1 MRILAL
7 TALALGLAAALVAGA
22 ASATAQ
28 EADDTLDELSSAGI
42 PLLNTPPAPAPQ
54 QVPPAQPGPEGQP
67 PPDTLV
73 DLPIPDPTDW
83 IPNPL
88 DWLPGGLNPVNW
100 AKDIVNAVFT
110 LIGQAMLEAIRGFVD
125 WALGMGGSSL
135 NFVTRTPAEG
145 TYDSPTVRSL
155 YDFSRA
161 IVNAALAVVVMWGGF
176 NVIIKEH
183 TRSPYHEAMELL
195 PRVILAALAANLTIE
210 FARMLIDIN
219 NALAAGV
226 GDVGLPGYD
235 QATPSQEGLAL
246 IFTAV
251 AYGIVAILL
260 VFQMLMRLALL
271 AMLIVLGPIAAL
283 LWVLPQTQQ
292 WTRWWTD
299 LFVITVFQQAVQ
311 VMVLALGTALMVEL
325 TPGSVSN
332 ALLTMLLGLAVCWLT
347 LKVPSLLRSA
357 RSQAG
362 ITNVLT
368 FAMATH
374 ALGAMAGAGRAGAAA
389 GGAGAAGAGGG
400 GAAPRPAAGR
410 A

>member
-1 MRILAL
+1 MRILTLA
-7 TALALGLAAALVAGA
+7 ALALGLAGALVVGA

-28 EADDTLDELSSAGI
+28 EADDTLDELLSPGV
-42 PLLNTPPAPAPQ
+42 PLLNSPLAPAP
-54 QVPPAQPGPEGQP
+54 PGQPGPEGQP

-161 IVNAALAVVVMWGGF
+161 IVNVALAVVVMWGGF

-251 AYGIVAILL
+251 AYGIVAVLL

-311 VMVLALGTALMVEL
+311 VMVLALGIALMVEL

-362 ITNVLT
+362 VTNVLT

-389 GGAGAAGAGGG
+389 GGAGAADGSG
-400 GAAPRPAAGR
+400 GAAPRPVAGR